1 MNNFYQHLHKQ
12 IATLASSEKSKFEI
26 LQESSEILKVNVF
39 HYDWVGFYILDD
51 QDSNLILGPY
61 SGHPTEHT
69 IIPIGKG
76 VCGQVAQN
84 NTLKVVQDVR
94 KEENYIACSLDV
106 KSEIVV
112 PIIKNGK
119 FVAEIDIDSHSP
131 SPFTSE
137 DQEFLI
143 AVCKSLSELF

>member
-1 MNNFYQHLHKQ
+1 MNNFYQHLLNQ
-12 IATLASSEKSKFEI
+12 IATLACSEKSQFEI
-26 LQESSEILKVNVF
+26 LQESSELLKGTVS
-39 HYDWVGFYILDD
+39 HYDWVGFYILDE
-51 QDSNLILGPY
+51 QGLNLILGPY

-69 IIPIGKG
+69 IIALGKG

-112 PIIKNGK
+112 PITRNGK

-131 SPFTSE
+131 SPFTSD

-143 AVCKSLSELF
+143 AVCYRLSELF